1 MCSSGLNSISLA
13 ANNIR
18 VCKSDVIVSGG
29 LEHMS
34 AIPFFSTV
42 RNRNK
47 WLKEDEPGAYMPM
60 GLTAENVA
68 EKYKVSRKDQ
78 DKSSIESHKK
88 VASAIQTGK
97 FKDEIIALDGLDKGG
112 NKITVYDDQG
122 VRPI

>member
-1 MCSSGLNSISLA
+1 MYSSGLNSISLA

-42 RNRNK
+42 RDRNK

-60 GLTAENVA
+60 DLTAENVA

-88 VASAIQTGK
+88 VASAIQTGR
-97 FKDEIIALDGLDKGG
+97 FKDEIIALDGLDKEG

>member
-1 MCSSGLNSISLA
+1 MYSSGLNSISLA

-29 LEHMS
+29 LD

-42 RNRNK
+42 RDRNE

-68 EKYKVSRKDQ
+68 EKYNVSRKDQ
-78 DKSSIESHKK
+78 DKFSIESHKK

-97 FKDEIIALDGLDKGG
+97 FKDEIIALDGLDKEG